1 MSGIAGFNFS
11 LDDSILETAR
21 MAVKSSKHTGDF
33 NLAFY
38 RLMDMRTV
46 VFFVSG
52 PNSPLYLKL
61 DSAIDLLI
69 NNEWP
74 EL

>member
-1 MSGIAGFNFS
+1 MSEIFGFNNS
-11 LDDSILETAR
+11 LEYSILETAR
-21 MAVKSSKHTGDF
+21 MAINTSKHTGDF

-38 RLMDMRTV
+38 RLMDLRTV

-61 DSAIDLLI
+61 DSAIDLLT